1 MFPIPQI
8 QIHQQYGLLGFKAE
22 PATLTIEQ
30 PPATIEM
37 HTKQAVEHIQ
47 QPSGTLRIDQSRAWD
62 AAGLGGTL
70 NMLTRIADQ
79 MFGIA
84 VDAIAKIVEDG
95 NQMADI
101 SNPNNTIPEIV
112 SANAFEPLPEIQYNG
127 EASFLNV
134 SEEYTPS
141 PPIIDPELGQI
152 DFKATPNRP
161 VIESQQGKFNSYLIQ
176 RNFVEI
182 TPPPIIDQR
191 L

>member
-22 PATLTIEQ
+22 PASLTIEQ
-30 PPATIEM
+30 PKATIEM
-37 HTKQAVEHIQ
+37 HTKQAVMHIQ

-62 AAGLGGTL
+62 AVGLGGTL
-70 NMLTRIADQ
+70 KMLTRIADQ
-79 MFGIA
+79 MFGI
-84 VDAIAKIVEDG
+84 VVNAIAKIVEDG

-101 SNPNNTIPEIV
+101 SNPNNTIPAIV

-161 VIESQQGKFNSYLIQ
+161 IIESQQGKFNSYLIQ

-182 TPPPIIDQR
+182 TPPPIIDKR